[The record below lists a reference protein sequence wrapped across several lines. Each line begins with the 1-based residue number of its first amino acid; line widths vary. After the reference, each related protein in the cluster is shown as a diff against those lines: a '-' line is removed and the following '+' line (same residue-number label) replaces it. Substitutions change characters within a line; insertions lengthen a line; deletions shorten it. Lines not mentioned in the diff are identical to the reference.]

1 MELENEK
8 LFKVTKILNRGQGPA
23 REGCRGRKKKVGRND
38 TTVRRNTEHKTVRSS
53 AVRHCWGLRS

>member
-1 MELENEK
+1 MCRIKKKKKELFQEVGSGVLELENEK

-38 TTVRRNTEHKTVRSS
+38 MIP
-53 AVRHCWGLRS
+53 L